1 MCPSTVEICI
11 TVPLSYSSITAKQIK
26 VKESL
31 LLTCKIL
38 ELLVNTLAVHE
49 MYLVLH
55 RENLTIPI
63 QMQLSKQ
70 QKIVS
75 KLFATSLKSRRNFE
89 RFEKKMT
96 LVACVFLKLR
106 TLKRSQINV

>member
-1 MCPSTVEICI
+1 M
-11 TVPLSYSSITAKQIK
+11 
-26 VKESL
+26 KESL

-75 KLFATSLKSRRNFE
+75 KLFATSLKSIRNFE
-89 RFEKKMT
+89 RFEKKMI